1 MNTMPV
7 PTTLE
12 QQFSSLS
19 TSEDNTKAADK
30 ENVLINAAPA
40 LVTPTKE
47 DLRNASELDSLTSE
61 DSVASAESPADNK
74 FLVQKTD
81 HKLQE
86 ERGELQPEPLL
97 KENPH
102 RFVIF
107 PIQDNDVSKKRK
119 NRENRECLQY
129 TMRLSLFTLRT

>member
-1 MNTMPV
+1 MPI
-7 PTTLE
+7 PTTTLE

-19 TSEDNTKAADK
+19 TKETTKSAEGNK
-30 ENVLINAAPA
+30 ENFLNGNVAA

-47 DLRNASELDSLTSE
+47 DLRSSLETDSFTSDE
-61 DSVASAESPADNK
+61 SVGETPTK
-74 FLVQKTD
+74 FLVQKTE

-86 ERGELQPEPLL
+86 ERGELEPEPLL

-107 PIQDNDVSKKRK
+107 PIQDNDVCKLVLVR
-119 NRENRECLQY
+119 
-129 TMRLSLFTLRT
+129 